1 MLKSYCTCSANQALL
16 WMALFRVNGY
26 FSQKPIALTE
36 LENFLAWRC
45 PARGPGWWLCTGHC
59 CTWAG
64 NILRWDLAWKNLALP
79 DLCLGL
85 HIFPGSLPRSISK
98 EQRPSSQTGS
108 FSINVSTGET
118 GSYHHQTLTLFS
130 YLLKTMLRHQKL
142 EQQDIKVK
150 SALETVWPSPVFK
163 WRLALLISLT

>member
-1 MLKSYCTCSANQALL
+1 MLRKQMNSVHSSDPSSSPLTKGHSGRQCARRQNPDRQWRVNYSLIEYQKCSLYSVLKSYCTCSANQALL

-64 NILRWDLAWKNLALP
+64 NILRWDLAWKIMLNYLTCAYP
-79 DLCLGL
+79 RVT
-85 HIFPGSLPRSISK
+85 HISGIVATEHF
-98 EQRPSSQTGS
+98 
-108 FSINVSTGET
+108 
-118 GSYHHQTLTLFS
+118 
-130 YLLKTMLRHQKL
+130 
-142 EQQDIKVK
+142 
-150 SALETVWPSPVFK
+150 
-163 WRLALLISLT
+163 